1 MTVDYKYNVV
11 GQFILMSFTT
21 CTFIRIARTY
31 IQEIESSS
39 SVVRMDD
46 SREAD
51 TAHRPSGLMDSDTF
65 LTYGR

>member
-1 MTVDYKYNVV
+1 MYLYKDSKD
-11 GQFILMSFTT
+11 IHK
-21 CTFIRIARTY
+21 
-31 IQEIESSS
+31 ESSS